1 MVCCPTSIFVRL
13 DISFM
18 YSKTILEISN
28 KTSILP
34 KVFLTGYQTDNVIAI
49 TMKDSPCIISSIGG
63 TACEIIGTY
72 FFFYILFYIY
82 FFVITSDRIGSNN
95 FLVGV

>member
-72 FFFYILFYIY
+72 FFFTYYFIYI
-82 FFVITSDRIGSNN
+82 
-95 FLVGV
+95 FLL